1 LGEASI
7 AMKFSIITPSYNQ
20 GRFIG
25 DCIESVLSQ
34 TGVDFEHII
43 TDAGSTDETLE
54 VLAKYP
60 QLKWSSEPDEGMSDG
75 INKGFLQTTG
85 DWVMWLNCDDF
96 LLPGALKKVADFI
109 AANPKADVV
118 HGDCVFI
125 QEDKTAIR
133 RKYDT
138 PVDEWDLLFVGCVIP
153 STSAFYRREII
164 DDGHLLDVAYKNC
177 MDLEYYLRLMR
188 LGYNF
193 DYIPEALAHFRW
205 YEDSTTM
212 QNWQRMIDE
221 GLKCR
226 REHIDERDLPS
237 LFKNATVLKVLRKA
251 FQSRRVARRFFTH
264 GRLR

>member
-1 LGEASI
+1 
-7 AMKFSIITPSYNQ
+7 MKISIITPSFNQ
-20 GRFIG
+20 GRFIT

-34 TGVDFEHII
+34 SDVEFEHII
-43 TDAGSTDETLE
+43 TDAGSTDDTLE

-60 QLKWSSEPDEGMSDG
+60 HLKWSSEPDNGMSDG
-75 INKGFLQTTG
+75 INKGFRQATG

-96 LLPGALKKVADFI
+96 LLPSALKKVADFI
-109 AANPKADVV
+109 AEYPTADVV

-125 QEDKTAIR
+125 QEDKTMIR

-138 PVDEWDLLFVGCVIP
+138 HVDEWDLLFVGCIIP

-164 DDGHLLDVAYKNC
+164 NEGHLLDIFYKNC

-193 DYIPEALAHFRW
+193 KYLAEPLAHFRW
-205 YEDSTTM
+205 YEESTTM

-221 GLKCR
+221 SLACR
-226 REHIDERDLPS
+226 REHIDERGLPKI
-237 LFKNATVLKVLRKA
+237 LKNATLLKVIRKI
-251 FQSRRVARRFFTH
+251 FQARRVTKRLITH
-264 GRLR
+264 GRIR